1 MHITK
6 YFISVLIISLF
17 SKLKASPPDLPI
29 QLKTLN
35 EEKRQ
40 IEYCLK
46 LDTRKDGLI
55 DSNYL
60 KEYLHPLLNH
70 KNAGLKLTY
79 YLLLADA
86 TSILFDQVN
95 PVTDA
100 YFNRAMEIADQS
112 GVLEYRLLSLIRR
125 GYYYFTYREISTAL
139 PYFLSASNL
148 IKDLNLDKVPLS
160 AAHLQYSAN
169 FYGYIGNSAKALEYY
184 KKATNYAPKDT
195 RQTID
200 ILNAI
205 GVYYYRDSVYD
216 SAERYY
222 KEGLKVA
229 ERTKDTVWI
238 GILQGNISSIL
249 LAKGDTSQAIVLAE
263 MNVKTS
269 LKYDEFKDA
278 MRTLLGLAEIA
289 VAQKRW
295 SQAREYLDQAEVY
308 FESKPFFLMYKTAA
322 YELKAKIAQAEGNQK
337 AAIHY
342 LNQFITYND
351 STQQQKDMERLQ
363 QATWNWETERFN
375 LAITENENKRK
386 QLRFRDL
393 SISLVLILTLL
404 SITLLIHRSRQRIKI
419 KSIKLEKDQ
428 LALLL
433 EKELLDKELV
443 KSKTEMKD
451 FLLRIKENEKIIQE
465 LEKKLSRAQVN
476 QLKDNIIDIQNSLNQ
491 MLESHIMTDERW
503 YKFKSLFETTHPGFF
518 DELILRYPNMSENN
532 LRLFTFSKLNLS
544 NQSIAHLLGISL
556 DGVKKAKQRLRKKID
571 LPVDNETI

>member
-1 MHITK
+1 MRIIK
-6 YFISVLIISLF
+6 YFISIVIISLF
-17 SKLKASPPDLPI
+17 SELRAETADLSI
-29 QLKTLN
+29 QLSTLKD
-35 EEKRQ
+35 EKKQ

-46 LDTRKDGLI
+46 LDTRKDGI
-55 DSNYL
+55 VDSNYL
-60 KEYLHPLLNH
+60 KQYLRPLLNH
-70 KNAGLKLTY
+70 KNVGLKLTY

-95 PVTDA
+95 PVTNA
-100 YFNRAMEIADQS
+100 YFDLAMEVADQS
-112 GVLEYRLLSLIRR
+112 GVEEYRLLPLIRR

-148 IKDLNLDKVPLS
+148 INDLNLDKVPLG
-160 AAHLQYSAN
+160 AVHLQYSAN

-184 KKATNYAPKDT
+184 KKAADYAPKDT

-205 GVYYYRDSVYD
+205 GVYYYRDSIYD
-216 SAERYY
+216 NAEHYY

-229 ERTKDTVWI
+229 ERTKDTVWV
-238 GILQGNISSIL
+238 GILQGNIGNIL
-249 LAKGDTSQAIVLAE
+249 LAKGDTSRALVLSE

-269 LKYDEFKDA
+269 LKYGEFKDA

-295 SQAREYLDQAEVY
+295 SQAKVYLAQAEVY
-308 FESKPFFLMYKTAA
+308 FEPKPFFLMYKTAA

-337 AAIHY
+337 DAIYY

-351 STQQQKDMERLQ
+351 STQQQKDTERLQ

-375 LAITENENKRK
+375 LAITEAENKRK
-386 QLRFRDL
+386 QDRFRDL
-393 SISLVLILTLL
+393 SISLLLILTLL

-419 KSIKLEKDQ
+419 KSIKLEKEQ

-451 FLLRIKENEKIIQE
+451 FLIRIEENEKIIQD
-465 LEKKLSRAQVN
+465 LERKLSQAQVN
-476 QLKDNIIDIQNSLNQ
+476 AQNESASEIQENLTQ
-491 MLESHIMTDERW
+491 MLESHMMTDERW
-503 YKFKSLFETTHPGFF
+503 YRFKSLFETTHPGFF
-518 DELILRYPNMSENN
+518 EELMLRYPNISENN
-532 LRLFTFSKLNLS
+532 LRLLTLSKLNLN

-571 LPVDNETI
+571 LFLDN